1 MIFCALGHKKGV
13 ARCIFISI
21 WALSRHVEPVCRLFI
36 SVDVYGKHLIYSRY
50 ARDWGTLFLDFSRA
64 EIIPSIFLTYRGIG
78 GHRGCQ
84 REEKEHKSYLK
95 SEGKSFGE
103 LVSREEGT

>member
-1 MIFCALGHKKGV
+1 MIFCALRHKKGV

-36 SVDVYGKHLIYSRY
+36 SVDVYGKHFIYSRY

-78 GHRGCQ
+78 APGVP
-84 REEKEHKSYLK
+84 
-95 SEGKSFGE
+95 EGG
-103 LVSREEGT
+103 EGT